1 MEKLKKTKDYKE
13 FEELGYKLFHPIN
26 EEERNKGIFHLY
38 KDGDYVASIKRNN
51 NGVFS
56 FNRKNYDNKNEL
68 LETILKHNKSLEFD
82 ARTYDPDMRDE
93 YRTDARIHETIKK
106 FGFNKDDRWDSDKLV
121 ANGVLGMRYG
131 IVLDQQHLLVDKNS
145 WINLYEEDCKTD
157 EKKCASISSMLFALY
172 AANISK
178 LCELLKNTGKL
189 TKLNNIKVN
198 KFNEKTM
205 EIEEVSVIDDI
216 KSILEKG
223 IEILNQKQ

>member
-51 NGVFS
+51 KGVFS
-56 FNRKNYDNKNEL
+56 FNGKNYDNKNEL
-68 LETILKHNKSLEFD
+68 LETILKHNRSLEFD

-93 YRTDARIHETIKK
+93 YRTDVRIHETIKN
-106 FGFNKDDRWDSDKLV
+106 FGFKKDDGWISNKLV

-131 IVLDQQHLLVDKNS
+131 IVLDQQRLLVDTNS

-157 EKKCASISSMLFALY
+157 KKSAQASGQCCLPCMQPIFPSY
-172 AANISK
+172 VN
-178 LCELLKNTGKL
+178 CL
-189 TKLNNIKVN
+189 TAQA
-198 KFNEKTM
+198 
-205 EIEEVSVIDDI
+205 S
-216 KSILEKG
+216 
-223 IEILNQKQ
+223 